1 MSVMSAE
8 PRGTHGEVFLDARGN
23 GRAMRLTWH
32 HEVDLVVLSLWRD
45 DVCAGTFRLSSEDV
59 NTFID
64 ALVDGMRD
72 APGVQDREPEALT
85 GEALPPVQR
94 ASAAPDELDYH
105 SPQHVEPATTG
116 ESFHDWAF
124 GEPSPR
130 ATA

>member
-8 PRGTHGEVFLDARGN
+8 ARGNHGEVFLDARGN
-23 GRAMRLTWH
+23 GRALRLTWH
-32 HEVDLVVLSLWRD
+32 HEVDVVVLSLWRE
-45 DVCAGTFRLSSEDV
+45 DVCAGTFRLSSDDV

-72 APGVQDREPEALT
+72 APGVQDPEPEAL
-85 GEALPPVQR
+85 PPGRR
-94 ASAAPDELDYH
+94 ASAAQDQPVYRP
-105 SPQHVEPATTG
+105 PQEIEPATTG

-124 GEPSPR
+124 GERSPR

>member
-1 MSVMSAE
+1 MCLMSAAAR
-8 PRGTHGEVFLDARGN
+8 PPHGEVFLDARGN

-45 DVCAGTFRLSSEDV
+45 DVCAGTFRLSADDV
-59 NTFID
+59 TTFID

-72 APGVQDREPEALT
+72 APGVHEHQPEAT
-85 GEALPPVQR
+85 PPAQR
-94 ASAAPDELDYH
+94 TTDDNDQPAYSP
-105 SPQHVEPATTG
+105 PQHLEPTTTG